1 MCSVVRV
8 DRTHFLIFYIM
19 NKTLILQFLEQINK
33 LNNKILFEL
42 KTLDND
48 KLKSLVTEQDGL
60 TSALQKYIEE
70 NNNTEELDKESRG
83 EELLATMSEL
93 SKMTEKVIK
102 TLPNLKSNDEGL
114 LNSILTST
122 AINIVSKVLEISER
136 KQKCQ
141 E

>member
-1 MCSVVRV
+1 
-8 DRTHFLIFYIM
+8 M
-19 NKTLILQFLEQINK
+19 NKTLILQLLEQINK

-48 KLKSLVTEQDGL
+48 KLRSLITEQDGL

-70 NNNTEELDKESRG
+70 NNNSEELDKESRG

-114 LNSILTST
+114 LNSILTSS

>member
-1 MCSVVRV
+1 
-8 DRTHFLIFYIM
+8 M

>member
-1 MCSVVRV
+1 M
-8 DRTHFLIFYIM
+8 
-19 NKTLILQFLEQINK
+19 
-33 LNNKILFEL
+33 
-42 KTLDND
+42 
-48 KLKSLVTEQDGL
+48 
-60 TSALQKYIEE
+60 
-70 NNNTEELDKESRG
+70 DKESRG

-114 LNSILTST
+114 LNSILTSS

>member
-1 MCSVVRV
+1 
-8 DRTHFLIFYIM
+8 M

-48 KLKSLVTEQDGL
+48 KLRSLITEQDGL
-60 TSALQKYIEE
+60 ISALQKYIEE
-70 NNNTEELDKESRG
+70 NNNSEELDKESRG

-102 TLPNLKSNDEGL
+102 TLPNLNSNDEGL
-114 LNSILTST
+114 LNSILTSA

-141 E
+141 D